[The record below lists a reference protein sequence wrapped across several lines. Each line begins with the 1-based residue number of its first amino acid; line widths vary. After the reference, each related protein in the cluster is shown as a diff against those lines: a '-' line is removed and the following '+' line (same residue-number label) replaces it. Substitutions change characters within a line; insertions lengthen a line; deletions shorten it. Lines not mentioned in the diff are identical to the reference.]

1 MGDNSESV
9 LNLEEKLRQI
19 SAEAAAKKGVLSNE
33 ELMAY
38 FAGVLLT
45 PDQLDHVY
53 EYLENA
59 GVELLSTDESDVLR
73 RIGGGPVR

>member
-1 MGDNSESV
+1 MGENNESV

-19 SAEAAAKKGVLSNE
+19 TSDAAAKKGVLSNE
-33 ELMAY
+33 ELMTY
-38 FAGVLLT
+38 FTGVTLT

-59 GVELLSTDESDVLR
+59 
-73 RIGGGPVR
+73 